1 MDISSFLTFKE
12 PLIPIISLAFF
23 AITAPLIEVMKK
35 PKFEEI
41 SGIWSILGF
50 IISLYFVFRGYS
62 YVASSNKGYIELFAQ
77 LAPIG
82 VTFYIDGLSLF
93 FSLTFILLGIFAA
106 IYSLSYMKRYKG
118 MGYYFSLL
126 LLMVLGMVGVTFT
139 GDFFNL
145 FVFWE
150 LMSIVSYVLVAYT
163 KETTALEASFK
174 YLVMASFGSLCM
186 LLGMAFIYALTGS
199 LNFVY
204 VSNQLA
210 KISSSE
216 LITPLYLALILT
228 LIGFGVKAAIF
239 PFWTWLPDAHP
250 AAPTPISAML
260 SGVVITT
267 GIYGIIRIFF
277 LFFSAI
283 RVEWGIL
290 LAILSA
296 ITMTIGNVLALLQA
310 DIKRIL
316 AYSSIAHMGYIL
328 AGISASALTS
338 SPIGIT
344 GAILHV
350 FNHALLKGLAF
361 LCAGALI
368 YRAGTRVLDEL

>member
-1 MDISSFLTFKE
+1 MDIASFLTFKE

-23 AITAPLIEVMKK
+23 AITAPLTEVMKK

-199 LNFVY
+199 LNS
-204 VSNQLA
+204 VSY
-210 KISSSE
+210 
-216 LITPLYLALILT
+216 THLT
-228 LIGFGVKAAIF
+228 L
-239 PFWTWLPDAHP
+239 
-250 AAPTPISAML
+250 PT
-260 SGVVITT
+260 
-267 GIYGIIRIFF
+267 
-277 LFFSAI
+277 
-283 RVEWGIL
+283 
-290 LAILSA
+290 
-296 ITMTIGNVLALLQA
+296 N
-310 DIKRIL
+310 
-316 AYSSIAHMGYIL
+316 
-328 AGISASALTS
+328 
-338 SPIGIT
+338 
-344 GAILHV
+344 
-350 FNHALLKGLAF
+350 
-361 LCAGALI
+361 
-368 YRAGTRVLDEL
+368 